1 MADDSL
7 RSGAECR
14 SFKREKPL
22 YRHGEGASNL
32 VLLNGLPPDATTL
45 PQDVVSPTTPRHQIG
60 ANSTLDR
67 NSQQAKIA
75 GRSYGLTV
83 DLRGH

>member
-1 MADDSL
+1 MNAVVSE
-7 RSGAECR
+7 RTR
-14 SFKREKPL
+14 PL
-22 YRHGEGASNL
+22 NRHGEGASNL
-32 VLLNGLPPDATTL
+32 MLLGRLRSDATTL
-45 PQDVVSPTTPRHQIG
+45 PQDVVSLPTSKHQIG

-75 GRSYGLTV
+75 GRTYGLSV

>member
-1 MADDSL
+1 MNNVVS
-7 RSGAECR
+7 E
-14 SFKREKPL
+14 RERPL
-22 YRHGEGASNL
+22 YRHGEGAPNL
-32 VLLNGLPPDATTL
+32 VGFDTGCYQMQHLTTRCCVL
-45 PQDVVSPTTPRHQIG
+45 RNPKHQIG

-75 GRSYGLTV
+75 GRSNGLTV